1 MLDLTSLDYIYVGV
15 LVASTIWAAVR
26 GGIYE
31 MVATLSWVIAAFAA
45 RFISPLLDGLL
56 QDWFGLTASTV
67 GTLVASYFVVFFV
80 ILMLVGFFNQRL
92 RDRIQNSIMKVT
104 DRTLGIIFGLIRG
117 IVIMGLVYWATLW
130 YYSDAPRP
138 APWVENARTRPIM
151 QLTAVKLDEW
161 FFPGPGSK
169 LLARDMTGTQANI
182 EILNNLINPAVSDD
196 AQKTDGDAPTETGY
210 KSSER
215 SDLEKQL
222 LQIAN
227 IARAEEERAA
237 ATTADAENL
246 PDENNTGATDA
257 TASATAEMENSADE
271 IDTDD
276 ATTEPESEYG
286 TPENPSGSQ

>member
-151 QLTAVKLDEW
+151 Q
-161 FFPGPGSK
+161 
-169 LLARDMTGTQANI
+169 NI

-237 ATTADAENL
+237 ATTADAENS